1 MSFVPCSFSG
11 PEVKWAED
19 GGPIGK
25 EKFKKNPGTATGG
38 MRGGMM
44 DRWAQL
50 TGPFWGQFLSY
61 FNDGNLRPRRAS
73 HEKRFTGGR

>member
-1 MSFVPCSFSG
+1 MSFVPCSSPG

-44 DRWAQL
+44 DRWDPMGAD
-50 TGPFWGQFLSY
+50 PNWANF
-61 FNDGNLRPRRAS
+61 
-73 HEKRFTGGR
+73 